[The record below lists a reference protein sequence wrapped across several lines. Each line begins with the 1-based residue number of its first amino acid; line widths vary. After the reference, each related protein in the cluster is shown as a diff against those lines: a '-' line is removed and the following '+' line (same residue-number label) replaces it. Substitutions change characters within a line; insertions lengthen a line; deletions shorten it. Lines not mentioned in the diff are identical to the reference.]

1 MALSLKI
8 NTVDFKVF
16 DKNDTQV
23 FGEIYDAFY
32 SKIFGYAFRRVG
44 DYDIAR
50 DIAAETFLKAYLN
63 IKHYRFE
70 GHSVSAWLYKIAT
83 NEINLFFRNQK
94 YRPDLFGQLSHEV
107 ISDRELL
114 VVFDKERQEAE
125 RDTEQFEAFNE
136 VQNQLKKLD
145 VKYQEVISLKYF
157 EEKSIL
163 EISAILEKPEGTV
176 KSLLSRGLEILR
188 KKMS

>member
-1 MALSLKI
+1 MKI
-8 NTVDFKVF
+8 NRVDFKVF
-16 DKNDTQV
+16 DKNDAQV

-63 IKHYRFE
+63 IHHYRFE

-114 VVFDKERQEAE
+114 VVFDKERQDAE
-125 RDTEQFEAFNE
+125 RDMAQFEAFNE